1 VPAAFFE
8 FEYEFFKTATPKDD
22 WSLGVAMFFVFEE
35 KTQTKDGQGALAGQA
50 GDAPEKPPEAS
61 RIGSGKERLW
71 PEGRAE
77 LQRSDLLTAGTA
89 DAVPIVCYRV
99 RVHFT
104 AEIAGPGGAVLLE
117 QNGISIHKNFELG
130 AGIQPQTVPKLFRQY
145 DAT

>member
-1 VPAAFFE
+1 VYRSTKHAGKQAQAPAAFFE

-50 GDAPEKPPEAS
+50 GDASEKPPKAS

-77 LQRSDLLTAGTA
+77 L
-89 DAVPIVCYRV
+89 
-99 RVHFT
+99 
-104 AEIAGPGGAVLLE
+104 
-117 QNGISIHKNFELG
+117 
-130 AGIQPQTVPKLFRQY
+130 
-145 DAT
+145 